1 MGCAGAK
8 FSETNGNGELSV
20 ETENKPR
27 TQGII
32 YIEITQTD

>member
-8 FSETNGNGELSV
+8 FSETNGNGELS